1 MRSKALTQ
9 YFDALQRL
17 QQGKPERIEKGSPIN
32 KDNVAREA
40 GRARGSIRNRP
51 GFEDLLD
58 AIESSQK
65 QRSRR
70 RSSLNEKERI
80 HRLNEKIDRL
90 EQENNRLKS
99 RYMSLLYLNLE
110 MSKKLRAA
118 GVDTPTL
125 GPVVDLEIDDRV
137 DF

>member
-1 MRSKALTQ
+1 MRSKALIE

-32 KDNVAREA
+32 KDNVAKEA
-40 GRARGSIRNRP
+40 GRARGSIRDRP
-51 GFEDLLD
+51 GFEDLLT
-58 AIESSQK
+58 AIETAQK
-65 QRSRR
+65 QQPRR

-80 HRLNEKIDRL
+80 HRLNEKLYRL

-110 MSKKLRAA
+110 MAKKLHAA
-118 GVDTPTL
+118 GIDTPTL
-125 GPVVDLEIDDRV
+125 GRVVDLEIEDHV
-137 DF
+137 DY